1 MKVRKIRQ
9 VISTL
14 LTTALLFSL
23 MSMSAFAADTT
34 VGLSFDVLDLSVQ
47 NYNSKET
54 FLDSYAS
61 TAAPLSSNSNTSA
74 PSISDFHISGNGN
87 SVLLGLSIN
96 EQSQSFTGSLYPVV
110 GGGYYR

>member
-34 VGLSFDVLDLSVQ
+34 VGLSF
-47 NYNSKET
+47 
-54 FLDSYAS
+54 
-61 TAAPLSSNSNTSA
+61 TAEN
-74 PSISDFHISGNGN
+74 II
-87 SVLLGLSIN
+87 
-96 EQSQSFTGSLYPVV
+96 
-110 GGGYYR
+110 

>member
-61 TAAPLSSNSNTSA
+61 TAAPLHRAFRRCETVDSPANCWWERTMRN
-74 PSISDFHISGNGN
+74 
-87 SVLLGLSIN
+87 
-96 EQSQSFTGSLYPVV
+96 
-110 GGGYYR
+110 

>member
-54 FLDSYAS
+54 FLGQHRAM
-61 TAAPLSSNSNTSA
+61 T
-74 PSISDFHISGNGN
+74 
-87 SVLLGLSIN
+87 
-96 EQSQSFTGSLYPVV
+96 
-110 GGGYYR
+110 

>member
-54 FLDSYAS
+54 
-61 TAAPLSSNSNTSA
+61 
-74 PSISDFHISGNGN
+74 
-87 SVLLGLSIN
+87 LLQRSHPYWVQCQETNNNLRQPD
-96 EQSQSFTGSLYPVV
+96 EE
-110 GGGYYR
+110 